1 MANIIEKA
9 EDMVSSATISHEVL
23 REKLS
28 EFLAVERGGIGL
40 YEQAIQIIK
49 DPDVSRKFAEFLDQ
63 TRKHETILLRVMG
76 ALGIDPQYVSSAARI
91 AEQKAYALLNTMRSS
106 DNLPPD
112 ALELNA
118 IENIILAET
127 KDHADWELLGKIA
140 RQAEDKRLRDV
151 LKPAVAEVEP
161 EEDEHLNWTKRQMAR
176 LAFTAIARK

>member
-9 EDMVSSATISHEVL
+9 EDMMSSATISPEVL
-23 REKLS
+23 RDKLS
-28 EFLAVERGGIGL
+28 EFLAVERGGISL
-40 YEQAIQIIK
+40 YEQAVRIVK
-49 DPDVSRKFAEFLDQ
+49 DPDVSGKFAEFLDQ
-63 TRKHETILLRVMG
+63 TRKHETILLRVMS

-91 AEQKAYALLNTMRSS
+91 AEQKAHALLNTMRSS
-106 DNLPPD
+106 DGLPPP

-140 RQAEDKRLRDV
+140 RQADDNRLRDV

-176 LAFTAIARK
+176 LAFAAIAYK